1 MAYLK
6 SKLRFILYGVGSLIS
21 IFPNEGSTAMP
32 RPRYYKPAKSVEEAF
47 RADWSRLGGDMTKA
61 VNSVLSHEQR

>member
-6 SKLRFILYGVGSLIS
+6 SKLRYLLYGVGSLVS
-21 IFPNEGSTAMP
+21 IFPNYADIAMP
-32 RPRYYKPAKSVEEAF
+32 RPRYYKPAKSVEDAF

>member
-1 MAYLK
+1 MAYFK
-6 SKLRFILYGVGSLIS
+6 SKLRFILYGVGSLVS
-21 IFPNEGSTAMP
+21 IFPNDADITMQ

-47 RADWSRLGGDMTKA
+47 RSDWSRLGSDMTKA